1 MTEQEKNAE
10 KLAEAK
16 KIFAMIEANNALDF
30 IIIAQDEDKMGLSGT
45 VAATRDTIAHAAEI
59 LLMHLQP
66 RELSMVMLR
75 VYAQKDIADD
85 EDELADD
92 DRVEAVEEEGAK

>member
-1 MTEQEKNAE
+1 MTEQEKKAE

-30 IIIAQDEDKMGLSGT
+30 IVIAQDEDEMGLRGT
-45 VAATRDTIAHAAEI
+45 VAATRDTIARAAEI
-59 LLMHLQP
+59 LLMQLQP

-85 EDELADD
+85 EELADD
-92 DRVEAVEEEGAK
+92 DRVEPVE